1 VSPDEAA
8 HAFLPAWPGPAALL
22 FWGAWSFLFAL
33 VATRLV
39 VILPLRALRR
49 MPDAHWT
56 ERARVAHPLKQALG
70 ASLIAPILMAGF
82 EVGRSAG
89 PFAGAPRA
97 TLLLVVMAGS
107 LAGWSLVARS
117 THGALHGERLSWRAW
132 LRETV
137 TSLLMAWPHVLWLA
151 LLMPFIPPRMGPAA
165 VAVLAAATLGFGLLY
180 WKSGLSILRLLG
192 WARPA
197 TDRLQTVFDH
207 AAESMGIRPAAVWEV
222 QWSVANAF
230 ALPMRREVAVTD
242 GALRVLDDADLVTI
256 AHHELAHL
264 EEPPRVRLARSFVW
278 VVFLLMVAAQP
289 VSGTWGLEGL
299 AVLCTVAWGLVLALL
314 ALNRRQERTAD
325 IAAKNDEE
333 SGREAASLEKIY
345 RDQLLPVV
353 QGFRLV
359 RSHPDLWDRMLAA
372 GVQPSYPRPKPP
384 RFPGYLV
391 LSLCTILLLWPILT
405 STASTAVS
413 ILVYSFGR

>member
-1 VSPDEAA
+1 MDRPGRVSVLGVWTFVFAA
-8 HAFLPAWPGPAALL
+8 A
-22 FWGAWSFLFAL
+22 
-33 VATRLV
+33 VTRLV

-49 MPDAHWT
+49 LREAHWT

-89 PFAGAPRA
+89 TFAGAPRA

-107 LAGWSLVARS
+107 LAGWSLVARGV
-117 THGALHGERLSWRAW
+117 HGVLHGERLSWRTW

-137 TSLLMAWPHVLWLA
+137 TSLLIAWPHVLWLA

-165 VAVLAAATLGFGLLY
+165 VVVLAVATLGFGLLH

-197 TDRLQTVFDH
+197 TDRLQTVFDR

-222 QWSVANAF
+222 PWSVANAF

-256 AHHELAHL
+256 ALHELAHL

-278 VVFLLMVAAQP
+278 GVFLLMVAAQP

-314 ALNRRQERTAD
+314 ALNRRQEQTAD
-325 IAAKNDEE
+325 IAAKSGEGE

-391 LSLCTILLLWPILT
+391 LSLCTILLLWPVLT

-413 ILVYSFGR
+413 IFVFSFGQ

>member
-1 VSPDEAA
+1 MSPDQAA
-8 HAFLPAWPGPAALL
+8 HAFLWAGPAALL
-22 FWGAWSFLFAL
+22 FWGAWSFVFT
-33 VATRLV
+33 VAVTRLV

-49 MPDAHWT
+49 LRDAHWT

-70 ASLIAPILMAGF
+70 ASLIAPVLMAGF
-82 EVGRSAG
+82 EVGRLAG
-89 PFAGAPRA
+89 PFVKAPRIA
-97 TLLLVVMAGS
+97 LVLAVMAGS

-117 THGALHGERLSWRAW
+117 VHGVLHGERLSWRAW
-132 LRETV
+132 LRETI

-151 LLMPFIPPRMGPAA
+151 LLMPFIPPRMGSAA
-165 VAVLAAATLGFGLLY
+165 VAVLVVATLGFGLLY

-197 TDRLQTVFDH
+197 TDRLQAVFDR
-207 AAESMGIRPAAVWEV
+207 AAESMGTRSAAVWEV
-222 QWSVANAF
+222 SWSVANAF

-278 VVFLLMVAAQP
+278 IVFLLMVAAQP

-299 AVLCTVAWGLVLALL
+299 AVLCAVAWGLVLALL
-314 ALNRRQERTAD
+314 ALNRRQEQTAD
-325 IAAKNDEE
+325 AGAKASEE
-333 SGREAASLEKIY
+333 EAGREAASLEKIY

-405 STASTAVS
+405 RTASTAVS
-413 ILVYSFGR
+413 IFVISFGQ